1 MRFAPS
7 VLASLALVFAACSD
21 DGGTTIDAIDAIDA
35 TPIDAIDAP
44 GCGSDFFF
52 TGEFVS
58 WDSTT
63 TTFMGVFEARWTVRG
78 APFRT
83 ILTNPNG
90 RVELCLDPQA
100 TTSTIDVSKPGLVP
114 GIFVAQPAVFQPPG
128 TFFFSSK
135 GLTETRAATFYQ
147 SLGLTFDATK
157 AHVLVQEQGTPMA
170 LSLTGN
176 GTAFAVDN
184 GDDLTWTPGSTGGLV
199 LFANVD
205 VGGGTATLSRTGAF
219 VGPTSLP
226 LEAGKITMT
235 TIR

>member
-1 MRFAPS
+1 MRLVPRA
-7 VLASLALVFAACSD
+7 LASLALVFAACSD
-21 DGGTTIDAIDAIDA
+21 DVTPANDAIDAIDA
-35 TPIDAIDAP
+35 TPIDAIDAA

-100 TTSTIDVSKPGLVP
+100 TTSTIDVSKPGLVS

-135 GLTETRAATFYQ
+135 ASFMFWYSDSLLKSVIWRRPWVPMEAFREQQTGEGRAD
-147 SLGLTFDATK
+147 G
-157 AHVLVQEQGTPMA
+157 
-170 LSLTGN
+170 
-176 GTAFAVDN
+176 
-184 GDDLTWTPGSTGGLV
+184 
-199 LFANVD
+199 
-205 VGGGTATLSRTGAF
+205 VGA
-219 VGPTSLP
+219 
-226 LEAGKITMT
+226 
-235 TIR
+235 